1 MHTTT
6 KDTQQI
12 EINAVL
18 GLNKLILRRTGEED
32 VIGVR
37 VSTPDY
43 NATAIINI
51 PDFLASARTLC
62 EGPAAPANGPT
73 TRILQLIANERARQ
87 NTLVD
92 AGKIPWNCANSMV
105 SLADKHA
112 VFTEEVLEAAREF
125 TAHACS
131 GLAVER
137 HEIRRKL
144 HAELIQVAAV
154 TVAILESLEGQP

>member
-1 MHTTT
+1 MHEY
-6 KDTQQI
+6 QQI
-12 EINAVL
+12 EIASAL
-18 GLNKLILRRTGEED
+18 GSSKLTLRRSGDD

-43 NATAIINI
+43 NVSTVIKI
-51 PDFLASARTLC
+51 PEFLLAARTLC
-62 EGPAAPANGPT
+62 EGPAATANGPT
-73 TRILQLIANERARQ
+73 TRILELIAEERARQ

-105 SLADKHA
+105 SLSDKHA

-125 TAHACS
+125 TAHACAN
-131 GLAVER
+131 LAVER

-144 HAELIQVAAV
+144 RAELIQVAAV

>member
-1 MHTTT
+1 MHEY
-6 KDTQQI
+6 QQI
-12 EINAVL
+12 EIASAL
-18 GLNKLILRRTGEED
+18 GSSKLTLRRSGDD

-43 NATAIINI
+43 NVSTVIKI
-51 PDFLASARTLC
+51 PEFLLAARTLC
-62 EGPAAPANGPT
+62 EPESMWGKTAPME
-73 TRILQLIANERARQ
+73 RVFHQIAEERARQ

-92 AGKIPWNCANSMV
+92 AGKIPWNCANSIV

-125 TAHACS
+125 TAHACAN
-131 GLAVER
+131 LAVER

-144 HAELIQVAAV
+144 RAELIQVAAV